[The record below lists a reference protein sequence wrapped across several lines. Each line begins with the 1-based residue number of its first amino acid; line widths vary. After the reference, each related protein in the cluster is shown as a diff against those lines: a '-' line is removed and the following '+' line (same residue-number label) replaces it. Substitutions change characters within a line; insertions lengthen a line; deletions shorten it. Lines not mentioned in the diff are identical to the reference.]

1 MFLLILLINCVL
13 TFLVVYVHYESLR
26 VISSWLDSRP
36 RHRKIHLM
44 VAVLGAL
51 LAHTVEVWIY
61 GIAIFWLTT
70 APEMGALIGTDNGSL
85 IDCLYF
91 SLSNYTSLGMGDI
104 QPQGM
109 IRFVTGFEALTGL
122 VLITWTASFL
132 FLEMQRIWQSPV
144 STEKES

>member
-1 MFLLILLINCVL
+1 MFLSTLLINCVL
-13 TFLVVYVHYESLR
+13 TALVVYVHYESLR
-26 VISSWLDSRP
+26 VISNWLDSRP

-61 GIAIFWLTT
+61 GVAIYGL
-70 APEMGALIGTDNGSL
+70 ANVPEMGGLTGLDSGGL
-85 IDCLYF
+85 VDCLYF

-109 IRFVTGFEALTGL
+109 IRFVAGFEALTGL

-132 FLEMQRIWQSPV
+132 FLEMQRIWKTPDL
-144 STEKES
+144 TES